1 MFRDERTFTGKKQ
14 AGKKTG
20 SSPYEYLAFLL
31 SRKAYSICEVRKK
44 MRRKEYA
51 SCEIEEVI
59 SSFVRQGFLND
70 ELFASS
76 LARTLTSS
84 GYGKKRIF
92 AKLREKG
99 VPSEII
105 EEVLLEHER
114 GGEDVSGF
122 PGGTE
127 ENGIQERETS
137 SAEYAAAEKA
147 LKGKIRSLNN
157 EPDCR
162 KRKEKALRFLA
173 GRGFEVGV
181 CYKVV
186 KQFLQNNQEENIQEE
201 F

>member
-14 AGKKTG
+14 VRKKNG

-44 MRRKEYA
+44 MRMKEYA

-84 GYGKKRIF
+84 GYRKKRIF

-99 VPSEII
+99 VPPEII

-157 EPDCR
+157 EPDFR

-173 GRGFEVGV
+173 GRGFEPGV

-186 KQFLQNNQEENIQEE
+186 KQLLQNNQEENIQEE